1 MSDAATLPGLADRLA
16 RLEARVAIMELLA
29 RYGRA
34 LDEWSEDDVRALIAP
49 DVVARHDAVAPP
61 FTGVDTLIGILWAL
75 RPKLQAVQHYI
86 TNAQVELAADGNRA
100 VARAFVFAVHDTGVA
115 QGGKLLQAGGAYRM
129 EVARADN
136 VVGWQIRTIEVTETW
151 LDPRLLTD
159 LYTDSPMSQH
169 GA

>member
-1 MSDAATLPGLADRLA
+1 MTAAAELRAMGERLA
-16 RLEARVAIMELLA
+16 RLEARVAITELLA

-34 LDEWSEDDVRALIAP
+34 LDEWNEDDMRALIAA

-61 FTGVDTLIGILWAL
+61 FTGVETLINVMRAL
-75 RPKLQAVQHYI
+75 RPKVQAVQHFI
-86 TNAQVELAADGNRA
+86 TNAHVEPGPDGDHA

-129 EVARADN
+129 EVGRADN
-136 VVGWQIRTIEVTETW
+136 IVGWQIRTIEVTETW

>member
-1 MSDAATLPGLADRLA
+1 MEPENQIRDLAARLA
-16 RLEARVAIMELLA
+16 RLEARVAIAELLA

-34 LDEWSEDDVRALIAP
+34 LDEWNEDDMRALIAT

-61 FTGVDTLIGILWAL
+61 FTGIETLIGVMRVL
-75 RPKLQAVQHYI
+75 RPKVQAVQHFI
-86 TNAQVELAADGNRA
+86 TNAHVELTADGERA

-115 QGGKLLQAGGAYRM
+115 HGGALLQAGGAYRM
-129 EVARADN
+129 EVGRADN
-136 VVGWQIRTIEVTETW
+136 VVGWQISTIEVTETW
-151 LDPRLLTD
+151 FDPRLLTD

>member
-1 MSDAATLPGLADRLA
+1 MTAAAELRAMGERLT

-34 LDEWSEDDVRALIAP
+34 LDEWNEDDIRALIAA

-61 FTGVDTLIGILWAL
+61 FSGVDTLIRILWAL
-75 RPKLQAVQHYI
+75 RPKLQAIQHYI
-86 TNAQVELAADGNRA
+86 TNAHVELDPDGVRA

-115 QGGKLLQAGGAYRM
+115 HGGKLLQAGGAYRM

-136 VVGWQIRTIEVTETW
+136 VVGWQIRTLEVTETW

-169 GA
+169 GG